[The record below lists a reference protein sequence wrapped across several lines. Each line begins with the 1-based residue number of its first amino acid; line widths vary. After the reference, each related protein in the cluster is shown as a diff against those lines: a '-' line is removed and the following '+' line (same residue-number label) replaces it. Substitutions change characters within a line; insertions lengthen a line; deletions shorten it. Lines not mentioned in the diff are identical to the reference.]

1 MDDLILEK
9 NLKETLNKK
18 SEEIGGSL
26 ADQRIRTRVFEAIE
40 EEKNMK
46 HRNWKKTAVAAAAI
60 CILGTMTAVAVG
72 RPAFILSGSSRN
84 EIVRDYGQA
93 VQMQEGYDGRVKS
106 VEGFSNGYTFKEA
119 VPKHE
124 ETQDEGKNRL
134 DQGVSM
140 AFTYEKEGM
149 EDVELS
155 GSRLFVGMQD
165 KSSADQVM
173 TLEDGTVLSYSSTV
187 NKFVPPDYEITEEE
201 KKLQEEP
208 VDLSLPVSFGNAD
221 SPDIMAE
228 CEAALAASVPG
239 AEVLESSI
247 GSVVGTHAGPGC
259 TGIAYFVKE

>member
-72 RPAFILSGSSRN
+72 RPAFIMSGSSRN
-84 EIVRDYGQA
+84 EIVRDYDQA

-124 ETQDEGKNRL
+124 ETQDEGK
-134 DQGVSM
+134 
-140 AFTYEKEGM
+140 
-149 EDVELS
+149 
-155 GSRLFVGMQD
+155 
-165 KSSADQVM
+165 
-173 TLEDGTVLSYSSTV
+173 TVWTRAC
-187 NKFVPPDYEITEEE
+187 PWH
-201 KKLQEEP
+201 
-208 VDLSLPVSFGNAD
+208 LPMKRRGWRTWSF
-221 SPDIMAE
+221 P
-228 CEAALAASVPG
+228 EAASLW
-239 AEVLESSI
+239 
-247 GSVVGTHAGPGC
+247 GC
-259 TGIAYFVKE
+259 RTKALRIRS